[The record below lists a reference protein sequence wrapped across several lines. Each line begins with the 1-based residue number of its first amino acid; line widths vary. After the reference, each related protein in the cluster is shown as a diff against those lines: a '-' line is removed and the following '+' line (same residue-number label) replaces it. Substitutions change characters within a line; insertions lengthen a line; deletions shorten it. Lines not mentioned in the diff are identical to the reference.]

1 VKLAD
6 NYSQFKRKEKGQ
18 SLVEL
23 ALFFPVLLLMLSG
36 LVEFGY
42 MLNGYLNLMDGPREA
57 ARFGVDRSPF
67 VGATEN
73 DDILF
78 YTNGDPQKPGL
89 SEMAIRTIFPYDLDP
104 TADDIVISVVAVKNG
119 AIFRRYP
126 DDVGVRSTVTGA
138 GNEYSYNGIKKSKFT
153 DAQINT
159 ALLAGVPKAG
169 IVIVEMWYSYR
180 QELALPWITPFVPDP
195 IQLYMSSVAP
205 LPAAAPPEPT
215 PTP

>member
-1 VKLAD
+1 MKRT
-6 NYSQFKRKEKGQ
+6 NIHSQSKRKEKGQ

-23 ALFFPVLLLMLSG
+23 ALFFPIILLMLSG

-67 VGATEN
+67 VGATED

-78 YTNGDPQKPGL
+78 YTNLDPQKPGL
-89 SEMAIRTIFPYDLDP
+89 SEMAIRTIYPYSLDP
-104 TADDIVISVVAVKNG
+104 TLDDIVISVVSVKDG
-119 AIFRRYP
+119 AIFHRYP

-138 GNEYSYNGIKKSKFT
+138 GNEYSYNNIKISKFT
-153 DAQINT
+153 DAEIT
-159 ALLAGVPKAG
+159 PLLLAGAPKAG
-169 IVIVEMWYSYR
+169 LVIVEMWYSYH